1 MLGGRPDDEFIKRIR
16 EIVLS
21 HDKIVGLHDMI
32 VHDYGP
38 GRVMISLHAEV
49 PGDEDVFKLHEIIDH
64 IEMEL
69 EHELQCDCV
78 IHMDPVE
85 SKNEAVNAMRQ
96 EVAQIVKSIDKELT
110 IHDFRMVT
118 GESRTNLIFDIVL
131 PQEFGMTDDEIRR
144 EVQER
149 VLEKYPNHYS
159 VIKVE
164 KAYV

>member
-1 MLGGRPDDEFIKRIR
+1 
-16 EIVLS
+16 
-21 HDKIVGLHDMI
+21 
-32 VHDYGP
+32 
-38 GRVMISLHAEV
+38 
-49 PGDEDVFKLHEIIDH
+49 
-64 IEMEL
+64 
-69 EHELQCDCV
+69 
-78 IHMDPVE
+78 
-85 SKNEAVNAMRQ
+85 MRQ